1 MGKTVIQ
8 WTDRV
13 WNPVRGC
20 SMVSAG
26 CENCYAMRQA
36 HRFSGQGQPYANLT
50 EVGPHGPRW
59 NGKVTLHPE
68 LLDLPL
74 RWRKP
79 SRIFVNSMS
88 DLFHEDVPDSFI
100 DSVFAVMSVTPRH
113 TYQILTKRPER
124 MRAYI
129 RQQRHG
135 YIWAQAYKING
146 IQPPS
151 GRVPPPFPYPNVHL
165 IVSCEDQKTA
175 DERIPIL
182 IDTPAAVR
190 GVSLEPLIGPVDLS
204 SIGGKKEPR
213 RLDWVIVGGESGP
226 NARPMHPDWV
236 RSIRDQCHAAGTAF
250 FFKQWGAWKPICEM
264 YNKESSA
271 LYKSNKKARQH
282 EDQDVI
288 DELYGKHCTV
298 KSRAVRFDGEAFPSH
313 SGKGYELI
321 NGHPGMLCFKVG
333 TKKAGRTLDGQEYN
347 EFPGVSYAI

>member
-1 MGKTVIQ
+1 MGKTAIQ

-50 EVGPHGPRW
+50 ENGPHGPRW
-59 NGKVTLHPE
+59 NGKVTIHPE

-88 DLFHEDVPDSFI
+88 DLFHDEVPDEFI
-100 DSVFAVMSVTPRH
+100 ESVFMVMRDASWHEFQV
-113 TYQILTKRPER
+113 LTKRP
-124 MRAYI
+124 
-129 RQQRHG
+129 QRTRKFAKYLQKKHTLAEG
-135 YIWAQAYKING
+135 GPSWHWPHIW
-146 IQPPS
+146 
-151 GRVPPPFPYPNVHL
+151 L
-165 IVSCEDQKTA
+165 LVSCEDQKTA

-182 IDTPAAVR
+182 LDTPAAVR

-333 TKKAGRTLDGQEYN
+333 TKNAGRTLDGQEYN